1 MTSPLIYSI
10 LLLLSTWEISSTTP
24 TEAYEDASWIE
35 SSYSNGYKDSSH
47 HTDGTGYNLQD
58 NQEGPSHTGE
68 SVSTSS
74 SNGGGGPVLTPFN
87 PKLWNIFK
95 LGAGNE
101 GAMPA
106 EIEGFE
112 LSGLGIWNGVLGIY
126 SVKKSEEPE
135 KKVYITEKPYE
146 EEYTTEKPYEKEYT
160 TEKPYEKEY
169 TTEKPYEREY
179 TTEKDYTTE
188 KPYTTEEVHTEN
200 PHTTEVHTE
209 EPYTPE
215 QLKQENF
222 ATALIGGCSNEH
234 PVPETVPYHPQSLS
248 CGIPNSPFTS
258 CGKQAGA
265 FINDSVVVC
274 GSDNNSDKNTGSKC
288 YKFCLDSSKRDS
300 YENEWKSFPSL
311 NKPREHFTLNTVG
324 NSLVAVGGF
333 KAECE
338 IEIYENDK
346 WCKGPNV
353 PDTNGLFH
361 HCSVSYGEDK
371 LMIIGGFNDGH
382 PTNAVNTFDL
392 ASHSVHKFAPLNKNR
407 YSHSCIA
414 AVMEGKE
421 YVFAAGGFES
431 YHVSNTVEYLAPCD
445 VQSNDDNYGNYE
457 HSKWK
462 HLAPMNI
469 RRYDFSLSIYG
480 TQLAAFGGQP
490 TIKSEEIEV
499 YNEHKQCWEKIGRS
513 LKNHERHYFSSFT
526 IPKDKCEVINVNEYY

>member
-74 SNGGGGPVLTPFN
+74 SNGDPVLTPFN

-160 TEKPYEKEY
+160 TEK
-169 TTEKPYEREY
+169 
-179 TTEKDYTTE
+179 DYTTE

-209 EPYTPE
+209 NPHTTE

-222 ATALIGGCSNEH
+222 ATALIGGCTNEH

-274 GSDNNSDKNTGSKC
+274 GSDNNSDKNT
-288 YKFCLDSSKRDS
+288 
-300 YENEWKSFPSL
+300 
-311 NKPREHFTLNTVG
+311 
-324 NSLVAVGGF
+324 
-333 KAECE
+333 
-338 IEIYENDK
+338 
-346 WCKGPNV
+346 
-353 PDTNGLFH
+353 
-361 HCSVSYGEDK
+361 
-371 LMIIGGFNDGH
+371 
-382 PTNAVNTFDL
+382 
-392 ASHSVHKFAPLNKNR
+392 
-407 YSHSCIA
+407 
-414 AVMEGKE
+414 
-421 YVFAAGGFES
+421 
-431 YHVSNTVEYLAPCD
+431 
-445 VQSNDDNYGNYE
+445 
-457 HSKWK
+457 
-462 HLAPMNI
+462 
-469 RRYDFSLSIYG
+469 
-480 TQLAAFGGQP
+480 
-490 TIKSEEIEV
+490 
-499 YNEHKQCWEKIGRS
+499 
-513 LKNHERHYFSSFT
+513 
-526 IPKDKCEVINVNEYY
+526 